1 MICLLLMNYI
11 YSQHVTK
18 PQLTSAIEGYHV
30 CEQKK
35 KIGKLIG
42 TFCLAGQEEYTT
54 MHAQLDY
61 VILRLLM

>member
-1 MICLLLMNYI
+1 MYHIHY
-11 YSQHVTK
+11 QHVTK

-30 CEQKK
+30 CEQK